1 MHMTVIRMRLSI
13 ALSQATECDPKITST
28 HIRTTQELRVRL
40 AEAVTAYSI
49 CIWMPTIHGCY
60 TLVQ

>member
-28 HIRTTQELRVRL
+28 HIRTTQELESQ
-40 AEAVTAYSI
+40 AS
-49 CIWMPTIHGCY
+49 
-60 TLVQ
+60 